1 MYTNA
6 TCCAQH
12 NFQYLHLQPGCPT
25 STLYA
30 TDDSPF
36 LDPSLFFFQLFT
48 KTAQKIK
55 ALLLCQTANVQCWE
69 NDKKHGFLT
78 FNKNARL
85 IVWRTCNV
93 ICMFFVHET
102 LKNITHFTVQLHVR
116 QQSAEKPGTA
126 FKLSPIT
133 SYLVLGNSIHKKM
146 KISHFT
152 VQLHVCKSTIRR

>member
-1 MYTNA
+1 MPPVV
-6 TCCAQH
+6 H
-12 NFQYLHLQPGCPT
+12 NIISNTYIFNRDVPPPPCTPQMTRH
-25 STLYA
+25 
-30 TDDSPF
+30 F
-36 LDPSLFFFQLFT
+36 WIHHFFFFQLFT